1 MARAQKRDTEA
12 DLLADRLEQWGLKHK
27 LEGDTYVAGL
37 LSALRERE
45 NLPLW
50 AEINPL
56 DYLPRPDAT
65 ADKKVSNLARRL
77 GVIRGV
83 LLFSPV
89 ALTWLAVGEASR
101 GFSEYIEENPNAV
114 VNFLEFWQNG
124 YGYIPQS
131 ATLTRIAF
139 LDFLIIMG
147 VIILTVVVAG
157 MTRRAQAIRMDQIA
171 EQETERFEL
180 GLMISHYLFD
190 KRAITPITMK
200 DSLAKSIQSLANS
213 TKSLNDSAKALQK
226 LTKSLPNNSE
236 ILREVK
242 KLKPSFSF
250 DWDK

>member
-1 MARAQKRDTEA
+1 MARARKQDTEA
-12 DLLADRLEQWGLKHK
+12 ELLADRLEEWSRKHR
-27 LEGDTYVAGL
+27 LQDDTYISGL
-37 LSALRERE
+37 LVALRERE
-45 NLPLW
+45 NLPMW

-56 DYLPRPDAT
+56 DYLPRPDVSS
-65 ADKKVSNLARRL
+65 DKKISSLARRL
-77 GVIRGV
+77 GIIRGV

-147 VIILTVVVAG
+147 VIILTVVVAS
-157 MTRRAQAIRMDQIA
+157 MTRRGQSIRSEEIA
-171 EQETERFEL
+171 RLETERFEL
-180 GLMISHYLFD
+180 GLMLSHYLFD
-190 KRAITPITMK
+190 KRAITPLSMK

-213 TKSLNDSAKALQK
+213 TKSLNDSAKSLQR
-226 LTKSLPNNSE
+226 LTKSIPNNAE

>member
-1 MARAQKRDTEA
+1 M
-12 DLLADRLEQWGLKHK
+12 
-27 LEGDTYVAGL
+27 GL
-37 LSALRERE
+37 LRSLRERD

-56 DYLPRPDAT
+56 DYLPRPEIT
-65 ADKKVSNLARRL
+65 SDKKVANLARRL
-77 GVIRGV
+77 SIIRGV

-89 ALTWLAVGEASR
+89 ALTWLAVAEASR
-101 GFSEYIEENPNAV
+101 GFSEYIKENPNAV

-124 YGYIPQS
+124 YGYIPES

-147 VIILTVVVAG
+147 VIVLTVVVASI
-157 MTRRAQAIRMDQIA
+157 TRRGQSIRS
-171 EQETERFEL
+171 EQNASLEQERFEL
-180 GLMISHYLFD
+180 GLMLSHYLFE
-190 KRAITPITMK
+190 KRAITPLTMK

-213 TKSLNDSAKALQK
+213 TQALNDSAKSLQK
-226 LTKSLPNNSE
+226 LTKNLPQNAE